1 MSFVS
6 FHLSFIQPLAPVLLS
21 SNIPGQP
28 NTQKPSREVTR
39 VLTLNGFTALGWCG
53 PRAVEW
59 PLDWSLHQR
68 LGCKELHIHLSHM
81 WAPYAS
87 SLYLHG
93 TVLGHMVLLLRFAHI
108 PITSVLG
115 AYWVPG
121 ARCQGLWLLSPTR
134 LSVQKG
140 SILALLFCGLTVFHC
155 FWTSNPIFSFAWG
168 PTNYVVGLVGR
179 CARCWGH
186 RNGLEKF
193 PGRGKKSLRIF
204 QKVCGGV

>member
-81 WAPYAS
+81 WVPYAS

-121 ARCQGLWLLSPTR
+121 ARCQMPGSVAVESQKTLCTEGFHTCFIVLWPDSFSLFLNKQSHIFICMGPYQ
-134 LSVQKG
+134 LCGWSCW
-140 SILALLFCGLTVFHC
+140 ALC
-155 FWTSNPIFSFAWG
+155 
-168 PTNYVVGLVGR
+168 
-179 CARCWGH
+179 
-186 RNGLEKF
+186 
-193 PGRGKKSLRIF
+193 
-204 QKVCGGV
+204 